1 MQAAATRRAGR
12 LAVPVSLIIAL
23 AAAPAFALRPPTENP
38 SPAAPPAALQPQAP
52 APAAAQSAAPAASQA
67 PGKAE
72 QPATPAPAGS
82 YTPSERI
89 KADSVVSFPVDL

>member
-1 MQAAATRRAGR
+1 MQAAAIRRARR
-12 LAVPVSLIIAL
+12 LAVPVSLVIAL
-23 AAAPAFALRPPTENP
+23 AAAPAFALRPPTGTP

-52 APAAAQSAAPAASQA
+52 APAAAQSPAPAATRA
-67 PGKAE
+67 PGRAE

-89 KADSVVSFPVDL
+89 KADSVVSFPVDI

>member
-38 SPAAPPAALQPQAP
+38 SPAAPPTALQPQAP
-52 APAAAQSAAPAASQA
+52 APAATQG

-72 QPATPAPAGS
+72 QPATPAPAGR

-89 KADSVVSFPVDL
+89 KADSVVSFPVDI

>member
-12 LAVPVSLIIAL
+12 LAVPVSLVIAL
-23 AAAPAFALRPPTENP
+23 AAAPAFALRPPTGTP

-52 APAAAQSAAPAASQA
+52 APAAAQSPAPAATQA
-67 PGKAE
+67 PGRAE
-72 QPATPAPAGS
+72 QPATPAAGS

-89 KADSVVSFPVDL
+89 KADSVVSFPVDI